1 MKILIQV
8 SDVAFIFSNHAQIQI
23 GGEGMGGEGNHW
35 KIQTS

>member
-8 SDVAFIFSNHAQIQI
+8 SDVAFIFSNHAQIYL
-23 GGEGMGGEGNHW
+23 GGEGMGGAGNRC